1 MSSFIIQPGGSL
13 TGTLRVPGDKSISHR
28 SVILG
33 SLAQGTTRV
42 SGFLEGEDSL
52 RTLRAFQDMGVTI
65 DYTPSRAF
73 EGGSLEI
80 TGVGLHGLSAPAA
93 AVDLGNSG
101 TGMRLMAGVLAAQ
114 SFSSSIVGDH
124 SLHGRPMGRVI
135 DPLGLMG
142 AKISGDKEKRPPLT
156 IEGGYQLKGIEYNT
170 PVASAQIK
178 SCLLLAGMYAE
189 GVTTIKEPGVSRD
202 HTERMLRGFGVEL
215 DSADLSVQL
224 RGGQPL
230 LATDIEVP
238 ADISSAAFFLVG
250 ASIAP
255 GSDLLLEQVGINPTR
270 TGIIEI
276 LRLMGADISVLNQ
289 REIAGEPVAD
299 LRVRHARLKGVN
311 IPQDL
316 VPLAIDEFPAIFV
329 AAACAEGE
337 TLVSGAGELRVKE
350 TDRITAMVQGLAAM
364 GVELEERADGALI
377 QGAKPGGEAKQLQG
391 AKVASCDDHRIAMSL
406 AMAAMVSR
414 EPVTVTD
421 CANVATSFPG
431 FSDLARQA
439 GLGIN
444 ESTGAV

>member
-52 RTLRAFQDMGVTI
+52 RTLRAFQDMGVVI
-65 DYTPSRAF
+65 DYTPSRAL

-80 TGVGLHGLSAPAA
+80 RGVGLHGLSVPSQ

-114 SFSSSIVGDH
+114 PFSSTIVGDH
-124 SLHGRPMGRVI
+124 SLHSRPMGRVI

-142 AKISGDKEKRPPLT
+142 AKISGDQKKRPPLN
-156 IEGGYQLKGIEYNT
+156 IEGGCKLAGIDYST

-178 SCLLLAGMYAE
+178 SCLLLAGLYAD
-189 GVTTIKEPGVSRD
+189 GITTIDEPGISRD

-215 DSADLSVQL
+215 ESGDLRVAM
-224 RGGQPL
+224 RGGQQL
-230 LATDIEVP
+230 VATDIEVP

-255 GSDLLLEQVGINPTR
+255 GSDLTLQQVGVNPTR
-270 TGIIEI
+270 TGIIDI
-276 LRLMGADISVLNQ
+276 LRLMGADISVQNE
-289 REIAGEPVAD
+289 REVAGEPVAD
-299 LRVRHARLKGVN
+299 LRVRHSPLKGIN
-311 IPQDL
+311 IPAEL

-329 AAACAEGE
+329 AAACAEGQ
-337 TLVSGAGELRVKE
+337 TLVTGASELRVKE
-350 TDRITAMVQGLAAM
+350 TDRITAMVEGLAAM
-364 GVELEERADGALI
+364 GVNIEERADGALI
-377 QGAKPGGEAKQLQG
+377 HGASAGGDARQLQG
-391 AKVASCDDHRIAMSL
+391 ATVASCDDHRIAMSL
-406 AMAAMVSR
+406 AMAATVSR

-431 FSDLARQA
+431 FSNLARQA
-439 GLGIN
+439 GLAID
-444 ESTGAV
+444 ESTGAN